1 MGNILNELNLT
12 VGMLIIMFLSMVIVE
27 GGRIVKRV
35 ELGKKRNSK
44 TTFEWRV
51 WVRDWTNW
59 ATLILSLLTS
69 VVLLSIRDGV
79 VEFGGLT
86 IAKPDRFE
94 LFFAA
99 VVGSGGQGLWK
110 ILLGVLDAWLAK
122 ADSPRE

>member
-1 MGNILNELNLT
+1 MGLLNELNLT
-12 VGMLIIMFLSMVIVE
+12 VGMLIIMVLSMVIVE

-35 ELGKKRNSK
+35 QLGRKVNAKSE
-44 TTFEWRV
+44 FSWSV

-69 VVLLSIRDGV
+69 VVLLSIREGV

-110 ILLGVLDAWLAK
+110 IVLGVLDAWLAK
-122 ADSPRE
+122 AEQPASR